1 MRAALV
7 AGLSALAVVAAH
19 GGTEALRQP
28 LWITVALTGTTVGL
42 LAVLAGWRL
51 AAGAAAG
58 RIDLLAVEGPAALPA
73 LATVMVLCQAT
84 AHVALLLAGVESAT
98 GAPGTLCLHVLLG
111 LAGALVVR
119 RLDRGLATLLAV
131 AADRVRRWLELLVRA
146 RRALAPRPLTVRA
159 AAALPTPLLGRAPP
173 AGS

>member
-1 MRAALV
+1 V

-19 GGTEALRQP
+19 GGTEALGQP
-28 LWITVALTGTTVGL
+28 VWITVAVLGAAAGL

-58 RIDLLAVEGPAALPA
+58 RVDLLAVDGPAALPA
-73 LATVMVLCQAT
+73 LAAVMVLCQAA
-84 AHVALLLAGVESAT
+84 AHVGLLLAGVDSAT

-119 RLDRGLATLLAV
+119 RLDRGLGALLAV

-146 RRALAPRPLTVRA
+146 GRTPAPPPLPVRA
-159 AAALPTPLLGRAPP
+159 GAALPTPLLGRAPP